1 MLYRVT
7 QFSHLL
13 NSYIEMIRNM
23 EAILEKYNNYWYT
36 KITCIKLMLNKTTNL
51 PSFYSS
57 LSMQNTILTFV
68 DHIVFM

>member
-13 NSYIEMIRNM
+13 NSDIEMIRNM

-36 KITCIKLMLNKTTNL
+36 KITCIKLT
-51 PSFYSS
+51 
-57 LSMQNTILTFV
+57 
-68 DHIVFM
+68 